1 MQKGITQS
9 SVRNRYPLNN
19 FGKHYYPPTASPLL
33 VAIINGTAVRY
44 NSVYKA
50 ITPMEYHYASD
61 SLFPHIEGVTDND
74 LHRFAAERASQHHRE
89 TLLRIMLY
97 ASL

>member
-1 MQKGITQS
+1 
-9 SVRNRYPLNN
+9 
-19 FGKHYYPPTASPLL
+19 
-33 VAIINGTAVRY
+33 
-44 NSVYKA
+44 
-50 ITPMEYHYASD
+50 MEYHYASD

-74 LHRFAAERASQHHRE
+74 LHCFAGERASQHHRE